1 MKRRTFLRMLGLA
14 PVAAALPAMALPR
27 ADSPLAYGEAIEGVP
42 LYDPRKDVS
51 IEAWAEEIEQATG
64 PDEATAIRLDLLEN
78 DLRNQ
83 MDWLGESFRNIQTE
97 LDRLGR
103 GQ

>member
-1 MKRRTFLRMLGLA
+1 MKRRAFLKFLGLA
-14 PVAAALPAMALPR
+14 PAAAAVPAMALPR

-42 LYDPRKDVS
+42 LFDPRNDVS
-51 IEAWAEEIEQATG
+51 IEAWAEDIEQATG
-64 PDEATAIRLDLLEN
+64 PHEATAIRLDLLEN

-83 MDWLGESFRNIQTE
+83 MNWLGEGFRKIQAE

-103 GQ
+103 G